1 MKRLTVRKVSRI
13 HAAILAVQDT
23 DDFRKNEYVYKTTH
37 RLLNAVDEL
46 YSLAPD
52 YGKEER

>member
-1 MKRLTVRKVSRI
+1 VKRLTVRKVSRI